1 MNIYFNLQLLE
12 SDLGVQLYNMVNP
25 VYSLSQEN
33 IEDEHL
39 AVIMLIKSS

>member
-1 MNIYFNLQLLE
+1 VIW
-12 SDLGVQLYNMVNP
+12 VYNFTTWYLNP